1 MKLKTGLMAAAAVVA
16 MTASAHA
23 QDSSSMSNADAIA
36 QIKALQARVEA
47 LEQQL
52 QGAKTK
58 RGKHK
63 TVVVVAAPPPQ
74 AEPVP
79 SATAANAEMAAKLQ
93 SVQDEL
99 QAYEERSQNDHTR
112 LSTLEQNFNDTSW
125 SFDNARPTV
134 KSGDGRVTMSFRVRL
149 QVDSANFMQDSPT
162 Q

>member
-1 MKLKTGLMAAAAVVA
+1 
-16 MTASAHA
+16 MTAYAHA

-93 SVQDEL
+93 AVQDEL
-99 QAYEERSQNDHTR
+99 QAYESARRAIIRASPRSNRISTTR
-112 LSTLEQNFNDTSW
+112 AGRST
-125 SFDNARPTV
+125 
-134 KSGDGRVTMSFRVRL
+134 MRVRR
-149 QVDSANFMQDSPT
+149 
-162 Q
+162 